1 MKKKDVIGIDVSKLT
16 IDAYL
21 KLAQAHAV
29 FSNDT
34 KGFRQLVK
42 WIMKHTDCKT
52 EELLICFET
61 TGLYSLQLA
70 SFLSQSNID
79 FVMENP
85 IQIKRSMGLVR
96 GKDDHVDSKRIAEY
110 AYMRKEKLKL
120 TQLPSEELIKMQNL
134 LAIRERMI
142 RQKAGYQA
150 SLGEYKRVLVQQQQK
165 DFFVLLNN
173 MINALKKQIRK
184 ADETLIEIIHSS
196 SKLLNI
202 YTLLT
207 SIKGI
212 GVILAAN
219 IMVTT
224 ICFTKFNDSRKYACY
239 CGTAPFKY
247 SSGTSINGRTKVS
260 QMANKKMKALF
271 NLAALSAIQHDPE
284 LKLYFDNRMANGAN
298 GMSTINII
306 RNKIIHRVFA
316 VVKRGTPYVVMA
328 KYAA

>member
-29 FSNDT
+29 FGNDT

-42 WIMKHTDCKT
+42 WIRKHTDCKT

-165 DFFVLLNN
+165 VFFLLLNN
-173 MINALKKQIRK
+173 IKCPKKANSESRGNTNRNYSFKLKTVEYLYLINF
-184 ADETLIEIIHSS
+184 
-196 SKLLNI
+196 
-202 YTLLT
+202 Y
-207 SIKGI
+207 
-212 GVILAAN
+212 
-219 IMVTT
+219 
-224 ICFTKFNDSRKYACY
+224 
-239 CGTAPFKY
+239 
-247 SSGTSINGRTKVS
+247 
-260 QMANKKMKALF
+260 
-271 NLAALSAIQHDPE
+271 
-284 LKLYFDNRMANGAN
+284 
-298 GMSTINII
+298 
-306 RNKIIHRVFA
+306 
-316 VVKRGTPYVVMA
+316 
-328 KYAA
+328 

>member
-16 IDAYL
+16 IDAYV
-21 KLAQAHAV
+21 KIAQVHAE
-29 FSNDT
+29 FSNDN

-42 WIMKHTDCKT
+42 WIKKHTDCQI

-70 SFLSQSNID
+70 SFLSQINID

-85 IQIKRSMGLVR
+85 IQIKRSMGMVR
-96 GKDDHVDSKRIAEY
+96 GKDDHIDSQRIAEY
-110 AYMRKEKLKL
+110 AYMRKENLKH
-120 TQLPSEELIKMQNL
+120 TKLPSEELIKIQNL
-134 LAIRERMI
+134 LAMRERMV

-165 DFFVLLNN
+165 DLFLLLNN
-173 MINALKKQIRK
+173 MISALKKQILK
-184 ADETLIEIIHSS
+184 ADKILIEIIQSNK
-196 SKLLNI
+196 KLMNT

-247 SSGTSINGRTKVS
+247 SSGTSIKGRTKVS

-271 NLAALSAIQHDPE
+271 NLAALSAIRHDPE
-284 LKLYFDNRMANGAN
+284 LKLYFDKRKANGAN

-316 VVKRGTPYVVMA
+316 VIKRGTPYVVMA

>member
-16 IDAYL
+16 IDAYV
-21 KLAQAHAV
+21 KIAQVHAE

-42 WIMKHTDCKT
+42 WIKKYTDCQI

-70 SFLSQSNID
+70 SFLSQINID

-85 IQIKRSMGLVR
+85 IQIKRSMGMVR
-96 GKDDHVDSKRIAEY
+96 GKDDQIDSQRIAEY
-110 AYMRKEKLKL
+110 AYMRKENLKH
-120 TQLPSEELIKMQNL
+120 TKLPSEELIKLQNL
-134 LAIRERMI
+134 LAMRERMV

-165 DFFVLLNN
+165 DLFLLLNN
-173 MINALKKQIRK
+173 MISALKKQILK
-184 ADETLIEIIHSS
+184 ADKILIEIIQSNK
-196 SKLLNI
+196 KLMNT

-247 SSGTSINGRTKVS
+247 SSGTSIKGRTKVS

-271 NLAALSAIQHDPE
+271 NLAALSAIRHDPE
-284 LKLYFDNRMANGAN
+284 LKLYFDKRKANGAN

-316 VVKRGTPYVVMA
+316 VIKRGTPYVVMA

>member
-16 IDAYL
+16 IDAYV
-21 KLAQAHAV
+21 KLAQVHAK
-29 FSNDT
+29 FSNDN

-42 WIMKHTDCKT
+42 WIKKHTDCQI

-61 TGLYSLQLA
+61 TGMYSLQLA
-70 SFLSQSNID
+70 SFLSQINID

-96 GKDDHVDSKRIAEY
+96 GKDDCVDSQRIAEY
-110 AYMRKEKLKL
+110 AYMRKENLKH
-120 TQLPSEELIKMQNL
+120 TKLPSEELIKLQNL
-134 LAIRERMI
+134 LAIRERMV

-165 DFFVLLNN
+165 DLFRLLSN
-173 MINALKKQIRK
+173 MISALKKQILK
-184 ADETLIEIIHSS
+184 ADKTLIEIIQSNE
-196 SKLLNI
+196 KLMNT

-219 IMVTT
+219 ILVTT

-247 SSGTSINGRTKVS
+247 SSGTSIKGRTKVS

-271 NLAALSAIQHDPE
+271 NLAALSAIRHDPE
-284 LKLYFDNRMANGAN
+284 LKLYFDKRKANGAN

-316 VVKRGTPYVVMA
+316 VIKRGTPYVVMA

>member
-165 DFFVLLNN
+165 DFFLLLNN

-184 ADETLIEIIHSS
+184 AEETLIEIIHSS

>member
-29 FSNDT
+29 FGNDT

-42 WIMKHTDCKT
+42 WITKHTDCKT

-165 DFFVLLNN
+165 DFFLLLNN

-184 ADETLIEIIHSS
+184 AEETLIEIIHSS

-219 IMVTT
+219 ILVTT
-224 ICFTKFNDSRKYACY
+224 SCFTKFNDSRKYACY

>member
-34 KGFRQLVK
+34 KGFKQLVK
-42 WIMKHTDCKT
+42 WIRKHTDCKT

-165 DFFVLLNN
+165 DFFLLLIN

-196 SKLLNI
+196 SKLLSI

>member
-42 WIMKHTDCKT
+42 WIMKHIDCKT

-110 AYMRKEKLKL
+110 AYMRKEKLKF

-165 DFFVLLNN
+165 DFFLLLNN

>member
-16 IDAYL
+16 IDAYV
-21 KLAQAHAV
+21 KLAQVHAE
-29 FSNDT
+29 FSNDN

-42 WIMKHTDCKT
+42 WTKKHTDCQI

-70 SFLSQSNID
+70 SFLSQINID

-85 IQIKRSMGLVR
+85 IQIKRSMGMVR
-96 GKDDHVDSKRIAEY
+96 GKDDHVDSQRIAEY
-110 AYMRKEKLKL
+110 AYMRKENLKY
-120 TQLPSEELIKMQNL
+120 TKLPSEELIKLQNL
-134 LAIRERMI
+134 LAMRERMV

-165 DFFVLLNN
+165 DLFLLLNN
-173 MINALKKQIRK
+173 MISALKKQVLK
-184 ADETLIEIIHSS
+184 ADKILIEIIQSNK
-196 SKLLNI
+196 KLKST

-247 SSGTSINGRTKVS
+247 SSGTSIKGRTKVS

-284 LKLYFDNRMANGAN
+284 LKLYFDKRKANGAN

-316 VVKRGTPYVVMA
+316 VIKRGTPYVVMA

>member
-42 WIMKHTDCKT
+42 WIRKHADCKT

-165 DFFVLLNN
+165 DFFLLLNN

-184 ADETLIEIIHSS
+184 AEETLIEIIHSS

>member
-1 MKKKDVIGIDVSKLT
+1 LT

-21 KLAQAHAV
+21 QLAQAHAV

-165 DFFVLLNN
+165 DFFLLLNN

-184 ADETLIEIIHSS
+184 AEETLIEIIHSS

>member
-16 IDAYL
+16 IDAYV
-21 KLAQAHAV
+21 KLAQVHTE
-29 FSNDT
+29 FRNDN

-42 WIMKHTDCKT
+42 WIKKHTDCQI

-70 SFLSQSNID
+70 SFLSQINID

-85 IQIKRSMGLVR
+85 IQIKRSMGMVR
-96 GKDDHVDSKRIAEY
+96 GKDDHIDSQRIAEY
-110 AYMRKEKLKL
+110 AYMRKENLKH
-120 TQLPSEELIKMQNL
+120 TKLPSEELIKVQNL
-134 LAIRERMI
+134 LAIRERMV

-165 DFFVLLNN
+165 DLFLLLNN
-173 MINALKKQIRK
+173 MISALKKQILK
-184 ADETLIEIIHSS
+184 ADKTLIEIIQSNK
-196 SKLLNI
+196 KLMNT

-247 SSGTSINGRTKVS
+247 SSGTSIKGRTKVS

-271 NLAALSAIQHDPE
+271 NLAALSAIRHDPE
-284 LKLYFDNRMANGAN
+284 LKLYFDKRKANGAN

-306 RNKIIHRVFA
+306 RNKIIQRVFA
-316 VVKRGTPYVVMA
+316 VIKRGTPYVVMA

>member
-16 IDAYL
+16 IDAYV
-21 KLAQAHAV
+21 KIAQVHAE
-29 FSNDT
+29 FSNDN
-34 KGFRQLVK
+34 KGFRQLVI
-42 WIMKHTDCKT
+42 WIKKHTDCQI

-70 SFLSQSNID
+70 SFLSQINID

-85 IQIKRSMGLVR
+85 IQIKRSMGMVR
-96 GKDDHVDSKRIAEY
+96 GKDDHIDSQRIAEY
-110 AYMRKEKLKL
+110 AYMRKENLKH
-120 TQLPSEELIKMQNL
+120 TKLPSEELIKVQNL
-134 LAIRERMI
+134 LAMRERMV

-165 DFFVLLNN
+165 DLFLLLNN
-173 MINALKKQIRK
+173 MISALKKQILK
-184 ADETLIEIIHSS
+184 ADKILIEIIQSNK
-196 SKLLNI
+196 KLMNT

-247 SSGTSINGRTKVS
+247 SSGTSIKGRTKVS

-271 NLAALSAIQHDPE
+271 NLAALSAIRHDPE
-284 LKLYFDNRMANGAN
+284 LKLYFDKRKANGAN

-316 VVKRGTPYVVMA
+316 VIKRGTPYVVMA

>member
-1 MKKKDVIGIDVSKLT
+1 
-16 IDAYL
+16 
-21 KLAQAHAV
+21 
-29 FSNDT
+29 
-34 KGFRQLVK
+34 
-42 WIMKHTDCKT
+42 
-52 EELLICFET
+52 
-61 TGLYSLQLA
+61 
-70 SFLSQSNID
+70 
-79 FVMENP
+79 
-85 IQIKRSMGLVR
+85 MGLVR

-165 DFFVLLNN
+165 DFFLLLIN

-184 ADETLIEIIHSS
+184 AEKTLIEIIHSS

>member
-1 MKKKDVIGIDVSKLT
+1 
-16 IDAYL
+16 
-21 KLAQAHAV
+21 AQ
-29 FSNDT
+29 
-34 KGFRQLVK
+34 R
-42 WIMKHTDCKT
+42 
-52 EELLICFET
+52 
-61 TGLYSLQLA
+61 YSLTDETR
-70 SFLSQSNID
+70 NIIRNLEQGVEITCYFIEGNIEAMD
-79 FVMENP
+79 LRDMLDLFVMENP

-165 DFFVLLNN
+165 DFILLLKN

-184 ADETLIEIIHSS
+184 AEETLIEIIHSS

-202 YTLLT
+202 YTLLK

-260 QMANKKMKALF
+260 LMANKKMKALF

-328 KYAA
+328 KYAV